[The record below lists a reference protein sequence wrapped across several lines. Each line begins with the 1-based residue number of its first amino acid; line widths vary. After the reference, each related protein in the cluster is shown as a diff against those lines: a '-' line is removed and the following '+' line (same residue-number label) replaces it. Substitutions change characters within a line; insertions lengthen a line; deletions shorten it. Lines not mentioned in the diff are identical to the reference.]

1 MYVCFSALRWTDE
14 KCREN
19 GIECTAENCRQ
30 MLGPAL
36 FQIRFPLFSQKE
48 FSEKIVPSGI
58 LTAEEVVCVEH
69 YRTNLNFCGHSGGL
83 LYPLQFPS
91 NWRLWT
97 FGTLLMEIEKASEF
111 AGEMAGSS
119 RYSET
124 LYINGLPWKIWAQIK
139 TKSGS
144 TNNEKCLGIY
154 LLCTALEKDSQWRC
168 CVRSATFRIISQKNG
183 VDNSIGTFCDHVF
196 DNKSNNWGFNNFIL
210 FTELMDP
217 SRGLHSGE
225 EDKVTLAIDVTVKNE
240 KMDKFIL
247 DQSKSNGT
255 ISMDIEKVSEF
266 AREVIW
272 SERKSE
278 IVYIKGFLWK
288 IMAEM
293 RMKMGS
299 NDNEKWLGIYLWC
312 DTPKEEEKN
321 WSCKCSATIRIM
333 SQKCGVSDFRRK
345 FDDHVFDSEENS
357 WGYGNTI
364 SFIELMN
371 PRKGFYNKSEDKV
384 TLAIDV
390 TVENEKTEDNS

>member
-69 YRTNLNFCGHSGGL
+69 YRTNLNFCGHSAGL

-91 NWRLWT
+91 HWRLWT

-183 VDNSIGTFCDHVF
+183 VDNSIKTFCDHVF
-196 DNKSNNWGFNNFIL
+196 DNKSNNWGFSNFIL
-210 FTELMDP
+210 FAELMDP
-217 SRGLHSGE
+217 SNGFYSRE

-266 AREVIW
+266 AREIIG

-278 IVYIKGFLWK
+278 IVHIKGFKWK
-288 IMAEM
+288 IKAKIET
-293 RMKMGS
+293 KKKS
-299 NDNEKWLGIYLWC
+299 SDKKWLGIYLLC
-312 DTPKEEEKN
+312 DAEEEEN
-321 WSCKCSATIRIM
+321 WNFKCSATIRIM
-333 SQKCGVSDFRRK
+333 SRKIGLSDFRRK
-345 FDDHVFDSEENS
+345 FVDHFFDSKEKT
-357 WGYGNTI
+357 WGYSKII
-364 SFIELMN
+364 SFIELMD
-371 PRKGFYNKSEDKV
+371 PTKDFYDKSEDKV
-384 TLAIDV
+384 TLAIDFNV
-390 TVENEKTEDNS
+390 KEANMEDKS